1 MDRRF
6 FRGSKFR
13 LDRQIESMDRVS
25 DIEQQLAHMRW
36 RRVQNERAIRENIDI
51 SNELHNR
58 DQIVKLS
65 SKSGEEKIM
74 WVTSVVRDE
83 VVRPL
88 VLSDAE
94 VRKLEEDDVIR
105 REKLIKQCI
114 RQVDTVKK
122 LKKVVQ
128 ERIEKD
134 EGGRQQQ
141 VEKLAQLNLIEK
153 KLQNNKNSLK
163 QKKQEEIEIK
173 LMENDSQ
180 TTKKSIGRQL
190 NEEKYARLSDIEM
203 RLKNNMSALEKEPFM
218 FPKKVFGT
226 FPHDPNKPKRR

>member
-1 MDRRF
+1 
-6 FRGSKFR
+6 
-13 LDRQIESMDRVS
+13 
-25 DIEQQLAHMRW
+25 
-36 RRVQNERAIRENIDI
+36 
-51 SNELHNR
+51 
-58 DQIVKLS
+58 
-65 SKSGEEKIM
+65 M

-83 VVRPL
+83 VMRPL

-94 VRKLEEDDVIR
+94 VRKLEDDDVIR

-128 ERIEKD
+128 DRIERD
-134 EGGRQQQ
+134 EGGKQQQ

-153 KLQNNKNSLK
+153 KLQNNKKSIK
-163 QKKQEEIEIK
+163 QKKQAEENESK

-180 TTKKSIGRQL
+180 ATKKSFDRIL
-190 NEEKYARLSDIEM
+190 NEEKYSKLSDIEK
-203 RLKNNMSALEKEPFM
+203 RLKNNMNSLEKEPFM

>member
-1 MDRRF
+1 MN
-6 FRGSKFR
+6 
-13 LDRQIESMDRVS
+13 RVS

-36 RRVQNERAIRENIDI
+36 RRVQNERAIRENIDV

-65 SKSGEEKIM
+65 SKSADEKIM

-83 VVRPL
+83 VIRPL

-105 REKLIKQCI
+105 REKLIKQCV
-114 RQVDTVKK
+114 RQVSTVKR

-128 ERIEKD
+128 ERIERD
-134 EGGRQQQ
+134 EGGKQQQ

-153 KLQNNKNSLK
+153 KLQQNKNSLK
-163 QKKQEEIEIK
+163 QKQKQQVEENDINP
-173 LMENDSQ
+173 MENDSQ
-180 TTKKSIGRQL
+180 TTKKSFGRLL
-190 NEEKYARLSDIEM
+190 NEEKYAKLNDIEQK
-203 RLKNNMSALEKEPFM
+203 LKNNMNALEKEPYM